1 MPVYEYKAFHAV
13 TQKEVK
19 GTLDA
24 DSAKAARTKLKGLD
38 LYTTDLKE
46 VKEEKKSFSSSS
58 ERDVKTIFRNRDK
71 VSLKDLSISTRQLAT
86 LVTAGL
92 PLVQALQAFS
102 DQTESKVLR
111 RILVE
116 VREKV
121 EEGSSLS
128 KAMQEYPKAFPR
140 LYCNMIASAEASGTL
155 DTVLTRLADYL
166 EAQLDLSRKVSSAL
180 FYPALM
186 FGFCS
191 LVVIALLAF
200 VVPSIVQI
208 FEKQNAELPM
218 PTKILIGISSGLT
231 TYWPIVIIFI
241 LLVIVGF
248 NRYYKSQS
256 GRSTIDAAIFKIP
269 VIAPLYQR
277 VITARIAM
285 TLGSL
290 LTSGVGLLQAIDISK
305 NVVGNI
311 HVKNSLEVL
320 SEGVREGRSLA
331 KELSKISYFPPL
343 LSHMVSVGEQ
353 SGTLDIML
361 LRAGSSYDKE
371 TETSINGLT
380 RLIEPL
386 MIMLLGVVVLSIVIA
401 ILLPIV
407 NMVNI
412 IQR

>member
-1 MPVYEYKAFHAV
+1 MFEYKALNSI

-24 DSAKAARTKLKGLD
+24 DSAKAARAKLKSMD
-38 LYTTDLKE
+38 LYATDLKE
-46 VKEEKKSFSSSS
+46 VKEGKKNTTGSQL
-58 ERDVKTIFRNRDK
+58 DVKNLFSQTDK

-86 LVTAGL
+86 LITAGL

-111 RILVE
+111 RILVD

-121 EEGSSLS
+121 EQGSSLS
-128 KAMQEYPKAFPR
+128 KAMQQYPKAFPR
-140 LYCNMIASAEASGTL
+140 LYTNMIASAEASGTL

-208 FEKQNAELPM
+208 FEKQNAELPT

-231 TYWPIVIIFI
+231 TYWPLVIIFI
-241 LLVIVGF
+241 ILLIVGI
-248 NRYYKSQS
+248 NRYYNSEK
-256 GRSTIDAAIFKIP
+256 GRSTLDALMFKLP
-269 VIAPLYQR
+269 VISPLYQR

-290 LTSGVGLLQAIDISK
+290 LSSGVGLLQAIDISK
-305 NVVGNI
+305 NVVGNV
-311 HVKNSLEVL
+311 HVKSSLDIL
-320 SEGVREGRSLA
+320 AEGVREGRSLA
-331 KELSKISYFPPL
+331 KELSKIPYFPPL

-353 SGTLDIML
+353 SGTLDVML
-361 LRAGSSYDKE
+361 LRAGTSYDKE
-371 TETSINGLT
+371 TESSINGLT

-386 MIMLLGVVVLSIVIA
+386 MIMLLGVVVLAIVIA